1 MFLTRW
7 IQSLTTWSYAAGV
20 CASGRLT
27 LSTLPIEL
35 WVCPM
40 FSSSTDEGPTKTKS
54 NRVGR
59 MFKWACERVDVSMCV
74 HMRASALMSAWAR
87 LHLSACICIRDFFYE
102 LCGSD
107 YGLNGAT
114 LLILTLLFQTVAPTH
129 FSRQQQC
136 SKTNHE
142 TTSSQWQ
149 TKRKEIQTF
158 HLLEKLECFLPPGL
172 FPAAKGQRLV
182 LD

>member
-1 MFLTRW
+1 MFLTSW
-7 IQSLTTWSYAAGV
+7 IQSLTWSYAAGV
-20 CASGRLT
+20 CVSGRLT

-74 HMRASALMSAWAR
+74 HMRASALMSAFTFECM
-87 LHLSACICIRDFFYE
+87 HMYVYGIFFNE

-114 LLILTLLFQTVAPTH
+114 LLILTLIFQTVVPAH

-149 TKRKEIQTF
+149 TKRKKYRLFICSKSSSASF
-158 HLLEKLECFLPPGL
+158 HLDCF
-172 FPAAKGQRLV
+172 QRQKASAWF
-182 LD
+182 